1 MIVRKHGL
9 VQSVN
14 VLITVITLFVLITGN
29 VSLDLLISSACVK
42 RTILENYAM
51 LRTFVKTLTVH
62 LLVFVKNIWTDIP
75 VSVQTVYLALIVI
88 ESTIAFIIHAGYM
101 ANATIQTMGLCVYV
115 KMDG

>member
-29 VSLDLLISSACVK
+29 VSLDLLISFACVK

-62 LLVFVKNIWTDIP
+62 LLVFVKNIWTDIL